1 MMKLKALFM
10 AEAIMGFTINT
21 PPTSGSS
28 LLRQK
33 GSSFGNLAVPWQQ
46 VHVHNKTRGLSSGQR
61 VVKANAIP
69 IDFDHLNLMAVLVQR
84 GEGLRDFVTVKSVWH
99 LSDQAIKNVYVFYVM
114 FFCWGCLFF
123 GSTKDPYY
131 DSEAYRKDGGD
142 GTGHWV
148 YEKQEDIEEQA
159 RAELWREE
167 LIEEIEKRV
176 EDLPELE
183 EVISRK

>member
-1 MMKLKALFM
+1 M
-10 AEAIMGFTINT
+10 AEAIMGFTVNT
-21 PPTSGSS
+21 SPSGSS
-28 LLRQK
+28 SLLIRQR
-33 GSSFGNLAVPWQQ
+33 GSSSLGNQVVAWQQLGSRGRRVAMRRMNAVPI
-46 VHVHNKTRGLSSGQR
+46 SG
-61 VVKANAIP
+61 
-69 IDFDHLNLMAVLVQR
+69 DHLNLMAVLVQH
-84 GEGLRDFVTVKSVWH
+84 GEGMRDFVTVKSIWH
-99 LSDQAIKNVYVFYVM
+99 LSDQAIKSVYVFYIM

-148 YEKQEDIEEQA
+148 YEKQEDMEEQA

-176 EDLPELE
+176 EGLPELE
-183 EVISRK
+183 EVISK